1 MKCWILLVFYII
13 RNISNIVK
21 YCQIKVSTV
30 ISDFSV
36 ISVDIFILQKIGVI
50 FISAKLLAIDSSTT
64 KSGCAYFCNG
74 KYKEHLLL
82 DCRKDKNMDSRFEAM
97 SQKLWGVLEIYK
109 PNIVCIEETVVL
121 RNAQTQRFLTR
132 LQGIIYAWCMNHGCE
147 FNTIRPTSWKR
158 DQLKE
163 QSVHYVLENYNLNV
177 GDDEADAICIGDAV
191 MKIYEDK
198 K

>member
-1 MKCWILLVFYII
+1 MELL
-13 RNISNIVK
+13 NE
-21 YCQIKVSTV
+21 
-30 ISDFSV
+30 
-36 ISVDIFILQKIGVI
+36 VI
-50 FISAKLLAIDSSTT
+50 FISAKLLTIDSSTN

-82 DCRKDKNMDSRFEAM
+82 DCSEDKNMDSRFETM

-109 PNIVCIEETVVL
+109 PNIVYIEETVVL

-147 FNTIRPTSWKR
+147 FNTIRPTSWRSAIGMTQGRNVKR
-158 DQLKE
+158 EQLKE
-163 QSVHYVLENYNLNV
+163 QSVKYVLDKYNLNV

-191 MKIYEDK
+191 IKIYGDK
-198 K
+198 KNE

>member
-1 MKCWILLVFYII
+1 
-13 RNISNIVK
+13 
-21 YCQIKVSTV
+21 
-30 ISDFSV
+30 V

-82 DCRKDKNMDSRFEAM
+82 DCSKDKNMDSRFEAM

-147 FNTIRPTSWKR
+147 FNTIRPTSWRKQLSFSQGKNVKR